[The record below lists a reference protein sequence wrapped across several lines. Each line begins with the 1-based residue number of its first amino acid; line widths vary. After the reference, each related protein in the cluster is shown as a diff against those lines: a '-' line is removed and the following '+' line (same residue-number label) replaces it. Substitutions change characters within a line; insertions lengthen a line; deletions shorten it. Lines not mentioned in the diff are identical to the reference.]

1 MIPVAPPAYLWRC
14 YFSKYFEMYFLKSR
28 LIRGYGSILFST
40 QLATLGFSLA
50 IIRIPILKN
59 KRPCRIGI
67 NKPTNPTAKKGA
79 DSIYLLNFFLFI
91 YFIQVPCNYLRVHIP
106 PDVLLLQ
113 NQTIFCFSLLSVLP
127 LRTTESDISN
137 RF

>member
-1 MIPVAPPAYLWRC
+1 MISIAPPAYIWRC

-113 NQTIFCFSLLSVLP
+113 NQTIFCFALLSAV
-127 LRTTESDISN
+127 RHHTKENDTCYH
-137 RF
+137 F